1 MSSRDKDELVS
12 KENET
17 LNRLELGANESGSC
31 DYPNIQRFGFTSKE
45 KKSLDEESTQ
55 ME

>member
-1 MSSRDKDELVS
+1 MSSRYKDELVS

-45 KKSLDEESTQ
+45 KKLSDEESTQ
-55 ME
+55 IE